1 MLKEEYKSAE
11 EKMKKTVLVLK
22 DTLKRMRAGRAN
34 VSVLDKISVPYYGT
48 PTPINQVA
56 NVTIPEARV
65 ISIQPWDSSLLKEI
79 EKAILKS
86 DIGITPN
93 NDGKILRLLFPALTE
108 ERRIELTKEIKKEGE
123 DSKVAIRSI
132 RRDTMDKMKNK
143 KKDGEVTED
152 ELKVAEKDVQNLTD
166 KYVSE
171 VDNIVKAKE
180 SEVLEV

>member
-1 MLKEEYKSAE
+1 
-11 EKMKKTVLVLK
+11 
-22 DTLKRMRAGRAN
+22 MRAGRAN

>member
-1 MLKEEYKSAE
+1 M
-11 EKMKKTVLVLK
+11 
-22 DTLKRMRAGRAN
+22 
-34 VSVLDKISVPYYGT
+34 
-48 PTPINQVA
+48 
-56 NVTIPEARV
+56 
-65 ISIQPWDSSLLKEI
+65 LKEI